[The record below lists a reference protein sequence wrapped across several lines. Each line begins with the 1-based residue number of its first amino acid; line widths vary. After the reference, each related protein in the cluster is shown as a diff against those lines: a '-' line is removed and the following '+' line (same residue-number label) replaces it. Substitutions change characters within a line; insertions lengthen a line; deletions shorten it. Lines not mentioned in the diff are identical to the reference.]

1 MFSAL
6 IVSVTALGAVAGASL
21 MHRSAARW
29 LLIGTAYT
37 AMGVCAAA
45 LFAPFTPDIAK
56 IPLTLC
62 FALVGGL
69 LPAACLEGGA
79 AHAPSQQRV
88 ATASGFVAQ
97 GAAIGSVLGPP
108 LLAAVTEAVGDWAS
122 AWWTMLVCPGIGLAA
137 VVTVRRADARLVQVA
152 STT

>member
-1 MFSAL
+1 
-6 IVSVTALGAVAGASL
+6 
-21 MHRSAARW
+21 MHRGAMRW
-29 LLIGTAYT
+29 LLIGTAYV

-45 LFAPFTPDIAK
+45 LFAPFTPDTGK
-56 IPLTLC
+56 IPLAFC

-79 AHAPSQQRV
+79 AHAPAQEQV

-97 GAAIGSVLGPP
+97 GAALGSVLGPP

-137 VVTVRRADARLVQVA
+137 VVAVPRADARLA
-152 STT
+152 R